1 MRLFDIFINFDR
13 AMDIK
18 KQKAQLRK
26 KILSERNLL
35 PEAHRTESSRNI
47 SEIILELSSFKQSE
61 VVAVYMSFGSEFET
75 GIILAEGLRL
85 GKTIVLPK
93 IESTSHVISFYSWSG
108 KAEELLV
115 GRWGIREPDPARSE
129 CLDMQHIDFLLVPG
143 VAFSQ
148 KGQRLGY
155 GGGYYDSVMSKLP
168 ESSTL
173 VAAAFSLQIVPEIP
187 IEEHD
192 ASVQSVISG

>member
-1 MRLFDIFINFDR
+1 MFDIFINFDR

>member
-1 MRLFDIFINFDR
+1 
-13 AMDIK
+13 MDIK